1 MWRLRLDAFGGACG
15 GGAGEGDAPA
25 WELVDE
31 GLLTEADFRDF
42 TFANAATMWKEA
54 NPDFFQGTVVADA
67 VRAL

>member
-1 MWRLRLDAFGGACG
+1 MS
-15 GGAGEGDAPA
+15 ETVEEA
-25 WELVDE
+25 WELVED

-67 VRAL
+67 VKAL